1 MLSTELIEAF
11 SLDGRTAVVTGA
23 GKGIGS
29 QCAVTFAEAGADVV
43 LADVDEAGLA
53 ATAKQIEALGR
64 RVLVVPTDVSVRTEV
79 DALAEQALGVSGAI
93 GVWANVAGIIRY
105 SLVVDTTEE
114 DLDAI
119 LGVNQKGVYW
129 GSAAAARAMT
139 AAGRG
144 SIINVSS
151 TGGEVAAPLLSVY
164 SMTKAAVI
172 ALTRTLA
179 AEVGRSGVRVNAV
192 APGWTDTPM
201 NAHYYLN
208 DDGTVDQE
216 RRDQIIATRAASAAL
231 GITGEPIDIALGML
245 YLAADASRFMSGQ
258 VLRINGGGHML

>member
-1 MLSTELIEAF
+1 MLTPELVEAF

-23 GKGIGS
+23 GKGIGR
-29 QCAVTFAEAGADVV
+29 QCAITFADAGADVV
-43 LADVDEAGLA
+43 LADVDESGLA
-53 ATAKQIEALGR
+53 ATAERVTAAGR
-64 RVLVVPTDVSVRTEV
+64 RAVVVPTNVAVKAEV
-79 DALAEQALGVSGAI
+79 DALAEQALTLSGAI

-105 SLVVDTTEE
+105 SLIVDTTEG

-119 LGVNQKGVYW
+119 VAVNQKGVYW
-129 GSAAAARAMT
+129 GSAAAARAMS

-151 TGGEVAAPLLSVY
+151 TGGEVAAPMLSVY

-179 AEVGRSGVRVNAV
+179 AEVGRHGVRVNAV

-208 DDGTVDQE
+208 TDGTVDQE
-216 RRDQIIATRAASAAL
+216 RRDQIIASRAASAAL
-231 GITGEPIDIALGML
+231 GVTGEPIDIALGML
-245 YLAADASRFMSGQ
+245 YLAADASRFMTGQ
-258 VLRINGGGHML
+258 VLRVNGGGHML